1 MNKNESSIIR
11 LSIAMSMG
19 LVLGFFALLIISFTT
34 YTTYQNKIMEV
45 NEQEKQ
51 IKHDLILTVKNTC
64 SPVYPVVHAA
74 IYRDRIIVECR
85 LK

>member
-1 MNKNESSIIR
+1 MSKNEFR
-11 LSIAMSMG
+11 LSIAMG
-19 LVLGFFALLIISFTT
+19 LVSGLFALLIISF
-34 YTTYQNKIMEV
+34 TTYQNKIMEV

-74 IYRDRIIVECR
+74 IYRDRVIVECR
-85 LK
+85 SK